1 MAKCILVIVMCASV
15 CRFRAIFPN
24 YCMDPDVTWENGR
37 VCSLVVQYWA
47 DLQSV
52 HAFRCYGNI
61 APNAKCQ
68 RVLVLALCLVDAS
81 DDAIAKRDHSSAVCC
96 FCKQRFH

>member
-1 MAKCILVIVMCASV
+1 MAKCILVTVMCASL
-15 CRFRAIFPN
+15 CLFLAAFPH
-24 YCMDPDVTWENGR
+24 YCMDHDVTWENGR

-68 RVLVLALCLVDAS
+68 RVLVLTVCLVDAS
-81 DDAIAKRDHSSAVCC
+81 DDAVTTRPL
-96 FCKQRFH
+96 QREIIP